1 MPGSSLPKAHI
12 VAFSLKFMAW
22 FPLRIV
28 VLLTIYYTTDL
39 SLVRITGGI
48 YLQELDTNIFG
59 VTVPTIASS

>member
-1 MPGSSLPKAHI
+1 MPGSSLPQAHI
-12 VAFSLKFMAW
+12 VAFSLKFMAS

-48 YLQELDTNIFG
+48 QELDTNIFS
-59 VTVPTIASS
+59 VIVPTIASS